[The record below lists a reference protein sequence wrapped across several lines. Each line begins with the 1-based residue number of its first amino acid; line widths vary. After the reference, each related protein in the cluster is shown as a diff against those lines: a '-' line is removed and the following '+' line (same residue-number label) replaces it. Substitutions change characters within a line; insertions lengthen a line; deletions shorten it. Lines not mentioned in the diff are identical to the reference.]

1 MIQTNGPFR
10 ASRVSRAFRGLGPFS
25 ELLSDLQRRALM
37 RRLLLVLVTF
47 AVAAT
52 SSLSAQFTVERVAP
66 GIYATIRAE
75 PPGQAFESN
84 SVFIIGDSGV
94 IVVDAQSNLPATRE
108 VLAALRRITSKPVT
122 ALILTHWHFDH
133 ITGASVYRD
142 SFPGI
147 AIITHT
153 RTQEAIDTGGPG
165 RRSFLESLP
174 QAKAY
179 FQGIL
184 DAGKSFDDAPLTDEE
199 RASIASD
206 LRMAD
211 RYATTPADFVPVTPT
226 QLFTDRLT
234 LHQGRRVIDL
244 YYLGRGHTAG
254 DIVVHLPNEG
264 VLITGDLVTAPT
276 PLIGTTSFPHE
287 FAITLDRLAELHP
300 RVIIPGHGPVL
311 RSAEYLRQETALL
324 HSLVGQT
331 DSLVALGDTLAQVRA
346 AIDLRPW
353 RSWFAGESKVRRIL
367 FYSYVTSPGVERAY
381 QEASA
386 ARGPHLIQ
394 TSTPSG
400 ARDVPQGELDL
411 SFTFDAPVTE
421 DAIWER
427 EGTLLLPII
436 LDHHWSDDRRTL
448 TLRVRLAPGREFGIH
463 FRPGNSSY
471 RLHTASA
478 E

>member
-1 MIQTNGPFR
+1 MRLSSGI
-10 ASRVSRAFRGLGPFS
+10 
-25 ELLSDLQRRALM
+25 LL
-37 RRLLLVLVTF
+37 
-47 AVAAT
+47 AVVCACAPT
-52 SSLSAQFTVERVAP
+52 RLSAQFTVARVAP
-66 GIYATIRAE
+66 GIYATIRSE
-75 PPGQAFESN
+75 PAGEAFESN

-108 VLAALRRITSKPVT
+108 VLAALRRITRKPVT

-165 RRSFLESLP
+165 RRNFLESLP
-174 QAKAY
+174 QTKAY
-179 FQGIL
+179 FQGVL
-184 DAGKSFDDAPLTDEE
+184 DAGKSFDGAPLNAEE
-199 RASIASD
+199 RTSIASD

-234 LHQGRRVIDL
+234 LHQGRRTIDL
-244 YYLGRGHTAG
+244 LYLGRGHTAG

-276 PLIGTTSFPHE
+276 PLVGTTSFPHE
-287 FAITLDRLAELHP
+287 FATTLDRLVALHP
-300 RVIIPGHGPVL
+300 QTIIPGHGPVM
-311 RSAEYLRQETALL
+311 RSNEYLRQETALL
-324 HSLVGQT
+324 HSLVSQA
-331 DSLVALGDTLAQVRA
+331 DSLVALGDTLAQVHEL
-346 AIDLRPW
+346 IDLRPF

-367 FYSYVTSPGVERAY
+367 FYSYVTMPGVERAY

-386 ARGPHLIQ
+386 ARGPHLIR
-394 TSTPSG
+394 TSIPSG
-400 ARDVPQGELDL
+400 ARDVPQGEQEL

-471 RLHTASA
+471 RLHTAPA

>member
-1 MIQTNGPFR
+1 MRLP
-10 ASRVSRAFRGLGPFS
+10 AAV
-25 ELLSDLQRRALM
+25 LLPILCAAAPL
-37 RRLLLVLVTF
+37 RLC
-47 AVAAT
+47 
-52 SSLSAQFTVERVAP
+52 AQFTVERVAP
-66 GIYATIRAE
+66 GVYATIRSE

-84 SVFIIGDSGV
+84 SIFIVGDSGV
-94 IVVDAQSNLPATRE
+94 IVIDAQSNLPATRA
-108 VLAALRRITSKPVT
+108 VLAALRRITRKPVT

-142 SFPGI
+142 SFPGV

-153 RTQEAIDTGGPG
+153 RTAEAIDTGGPG

-179 FQGIL
+179 FQSVL
-184 DAGKSFDDAPLTDEE
+184 DAGKSFDGAPLDAEE

-211 RYATTPADFVPVTPT
+211 RYATTPVDFVPVTPT

-234 LHQGRRVIDL
+234 LHQGRRTIDL
-244 YYLGRGHTAG
+244 LYLGRGHTAG
-254 DIVVHLPNEG
+254 DIVVHLPDEG
-264 VLITGDLVTAPT
+264 VLVVGDLVTAPT
-276 PLIGTTSFPHE
+276 PLVGTTSFPHE
-287 FAITLDRLAELHP
+287 FATTLDRLGALHP
-300 RVIIPGHGPVL
+300 RVIVPGHGPVM
-311 RSAEYLRQETALL
+311 RSDEYLRREMALL
-324 HSLVGQT
+324 HSLVAQT
-331 DSLVALGDTLAQVRA
+331 DSLVALGDTLAQVRET
-346 AIDLRPW
+346 IDLRPF

-367 FYSYVTSPGVERAY
+367 FHSYVTSPGVERAY
-381 QEASA
+381 QEAFA
-386 ARGPHLIQ
+386 ARGPHLIHS
-394 TSTPSG
+394 STPSG

-411 SFTFDAPVTE
+411 AFTFDAPVME

-471 RLHTASA
+471 RLHTAPA